1 MARFWSRAG
10 LWIWPLSLTVAMPG
24 CADSGQETSNGAS
37 EASTASTPG
46 TSNDTTAST
55 GASTDAPT
63 SQGPTSEGPTSQGP
77 TSDGPTSE
85 GPTSDGPTSGGPGTS
100 GSESGSSDS
109 DADAPV
115 CPLSDPTGVAML
127 ALSPEL
133 YADGDDPSKTTAC
146 DAINPERGFYQYV
159 SLRTLD
165 EGELED
171 AAADGLSVLYGQVLI
186 PEFRNSPLDAALL
199 TKVSAALDLV
209 REHGMK
215 VVPRFHYSDDIGEP
229 DADLKRIL
237 GHIEQLKPI
246 FQEHADVILT
256 LQAGFIGAW
265 GEWHASQNGL
275 DAPGPRKQ
283 ILDALLAALP
293 ANRTV
298 SVRRPSFK
306 DDAYG
311 GPLTAETAYDGSARA
326 RVGHINDC
334 FLASDDDEG
343 TYQVDGEKEYA
354 ITDSAFVPVGG
365 ETCAVNPPRSECPAA
380 LAELALHHWTFL
392 NLGYHPDVVNGWKA
406 AGCFDQI
413 ACQLGYRLAV
423 REIRWA
429 EQAAAGGT
437 LPVSLRMF
445 NDGFAAPVNQRPLIL
460 VFDGPTRVEV
470 PAAGVDARKWM
481 PGAEATLCVDAQLP
495 ADLPPGSYRIGLRL
509 PDAAATLADDPRQAI
524 RLVNGEWDPAN
535 GINWFEAMV
544 QVL

>member
-1 MARFWSRAG
+1 MARFWGRAG
-10 LWIWPLSLTVAMPG
+10 LWIWPLSLTVATPG
-24 CADSGQETSNGAS
+24 CADPAEREETSNGAS
-37 EASTASTPG
+37 EASATSTTG
-46 TSNDTTAST
+46 TGNGTTAST
-55 GASTDAPT
+55 GASSDA
-63 SQGPTSEGPTSQGP
+63 P
-77 TSDGPTSE
+77 TSDGPTSA
-85 GPTSDGPTSGGPGTS
+85 GPTSGGPTSGGPGTS
-100 GSESGSSDS
+100 GGSDS
-109 DADAPV
+109 DADAPA
-115 CPLSDPTGVAML
+115 CPLSDPAGVATL

-133 YADGDDPSKTTAC
+133 YADGGDPSNSAAC
-146 DAINPERGFYQYV
+146 DPINPERGFYQYV

-165 EGELED
+165 ESTLAD
-171 AAADGLSVLYGQVLI
+171 AAADGLSLLYGQVLI
-186 PEFRNSPLDAALL
+186 PEFRDSPLDAALL
-199 TKVSAALDLV
+199 NKVSASLDLV

-215 VVPRFHYSDDIGEP
+215 VVPRFHYSDDIDEP
-229 DADLKRIL
+229 DADLQRIL

-246 FQEHADVILT
+246 LQEHADVILT

-275 DAPGPRKQ
+275 DAAGPRKQ

-311 GPLTAETAYDGSARA
+311 GPLAAEAAYDGSALA

-365 ETCAVNPPRSECPAA
+365 ETCGVNPPRSECPAA
-380 LAELALHHWTFL
+380 LDELALHHWTFL
-392 NLGYHPDVVNGWKA
+392 NLGYHPDVVDGWKQ
-406 AGCFDQI
+406 AGCFDEI
-413 ACQLGYRLAV
+413 ACRLGYRLAV

-429 EQAAAGGT
+429 EQAAAGGP
-437 LPVSLRMF
+437 LPVSLRIF

-470 PAAGVDARKWM
+470 SLPEVDARRWM

-495 ADLPPGSYRIGLRL
+495 ADLPPGSYHLGLRL
-509 PDAAATLADDPRQAI
+509 PDAAATLAGDPRQSI

-535 GINWFEAMV
+535 GINWFDAMV
-544 QVL
+544 QVE